1 MFWVQSLK
9 SEVWASMVNDYLKLA
24 FIDVVEIQV
33 YMNRRLGLSYKN
45 IKTGVHITFAQIQ

>member
-1 MFWVQSLK
+1 MQSLK